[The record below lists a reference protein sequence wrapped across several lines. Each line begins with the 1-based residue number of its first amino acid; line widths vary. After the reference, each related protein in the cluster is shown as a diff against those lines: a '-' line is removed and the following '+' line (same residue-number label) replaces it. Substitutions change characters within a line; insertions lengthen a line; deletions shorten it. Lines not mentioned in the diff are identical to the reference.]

1 MKKIKRVIAVFI
13 GHFPKSRRALKRMAI
28 ACLVALWSG
37 GILF

>member
-1 MKKIKRVIAVFI
+1 MKKMKRVVAVFI
-13 GHFPKSRRALKRMAI
+13 KHVPKSRRAFKRMAM